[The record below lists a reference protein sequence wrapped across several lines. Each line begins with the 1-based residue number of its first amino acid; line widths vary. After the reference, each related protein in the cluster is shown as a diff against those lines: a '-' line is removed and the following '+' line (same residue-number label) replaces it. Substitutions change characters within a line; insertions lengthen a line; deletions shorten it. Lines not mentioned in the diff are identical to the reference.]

1 RHLDDQLN
9 SHRKGVIAALAAYA
23 LWGFFPLYF
32 ALLKGVNVFEISASR
47 IVWSLILVVIV
58 LTILRQ
64 WPAFKATLTTRT
76 AVIACALGGLI
87 LSINW
92 TVYAY
97 AVSNQ
102 AVIEGALGYYINPLV
117 TVFLAVVLLRERLR
131 SLQWVALAVAG
142 LAVVIL
148 TVGYGRIPWIA
159 LVLGVT
165 FAFYGLTKKLGNAP
179 PLAGVGIETGAM
191 FIPALIMLGVLAQ
204 RQELTTTQQGLGT
217 SALLMGLG
225 ILTVIPLLLFGY
237 ATPKVPLSL
246 MGLMQYTNPTIQFIL
261 GLVVFQEDMSPTR
274 FIGFALVWIA
284 LTILAVDGLRPARH
298 VRAVAN

>member
-1 RHLDDQLN
+1 
-9 SHRKGVIAALAAYA
+9 
-23 LWGFFPLYF
+23 LYF

-64 WPAFKATLTTRT
+64 WSAFKATLTTRT

-117 TVFLAVVLLRERLR
+117 TVFLAVVLLRERL
-131 SLQWVALAVAG
+131 SPLQWVALAVAG

-148 TVGYGRIPWIA
+148 IIGYGRIPWIA

-165 FAFYGLTKKLGNAP
+165 FAFYGLTKKLGKAP
-179 PLAGVGIETGAM
+179 PLEAVGIETGAM
-191 FIPALIMLGVLAQ
+191 FIPALILLGVLAQ

-225 ILTVIPLLLFGY
+225 ILTVVPLLLFGY

-261 GLVVFQEDMSPTR
+261 GLVVFQEAMSPTR

-284 LTILAVDGLRPARH
+284 LTILAVDGLRSARRM
-298 VRAVAN
+298 VTVAN

>member
-1 RHLDDQLN
+1 M
-9 SHRKGVIAALAAYA
+9 
-23 LWGFFPLYF
+23 
-32 ALLKGVNVFEISASR
+32 
-47 IVWSLILVVIV
+47 WSLILVVIV

-76 AVIACALGGLI
+76 AVVACALGGLI
-87 LSINW
+87 LFINW

-97 AVSNQ
+97 AVFNE

-131 SLQWVALAVAG
+131 PLQWVALAVAG
-142 LAVVIL
+142 LAVAIL
-148 TVGYGRIPWIA
+148 IVGYGRIPWIA

-165 FAFYGLTKKLGNAP
+165 FAFYGLTKKLGKAP
-179 PLAGVGIETGAM
+179 PLEAVGIETGVM

-204 RQELTTTQQGLGT
+204 RQQLTTTQQGLGT

-261 GLVVFQEDMSPTR
+261 GLVVFQEAMSPTR
-274 FIGFALVWIA
+274 FIGFALVWVA
-284 LTILAVDGLRPARH
+284 LTILAIDGLRPAR
-298 VRAVAN
+298 RAPAVAN

>member
-1 RHLDDQLN
+1 M
-9 SHRKGVIAALAAYA
+9 
-23 LWGFFPLYF
+23 YF
-32 ALLKGVNVFEISASR
+32 ALLKGVNVFEVSASR

-64 WPAFKATLTTRT
+64 WSAFKATLTTRT
-76 AVIACALGGLI
+76 AVVACALGGLI
-87 LSINW
+87 LFINW

-97 AVSNQ
+97 AVSNE

-117 TVFLAVVLLRERLR
+117 TVFLAVVLLRERLTP
-131 SLQWVALAVAG
+131 LQWVALAVAG

-165 FAFYGLTKKLGNAP
+165 FAFYGLTKKLGKAP
-179 PLAGVGIETGAM
+179 PLEAVGIETGVM

-204 RQELTTTQQGLGT
+204 RQQLTTTQQGLGT
-217 SALLMGLG
+217 SLLLMGLG

-261 GLVVFQEDMSPTR
+261 GLVVFHEALSPTR
-274 FIGFALVWIA
+274 LVGFALVWIA
-284 LTILAVDGLRPARH
+284 LTILAVDGLRLARR
-298 VRAVAN
+298 VRADTN

>member
-1 RHLDDQLN
+1 M
-9 SHRKGVIAALAAYA
+9 
-23 LWGFFPLYF
+23 YF

-64 WPAFKATLTTRT
+64 WSAFKATLTTRT

-117 TVFLAVVLLRERLR
+117 TVFLAVVLLRERL
-131 SLQWVALAVAG
+131 SPLQWVALAVAG

-148 TVGYGRIPWIA
+148 IIGYGRIPWIA

-165 FAFYGLTKKLGNAP
+165 FAFYGLTKKLGKAP
-179 PLAGVGIETGAM
+179 PLEAVGIETGAM

-225 ILTVIPLLLFGY
+225 ILTVVPLLLFGY

-261 GLVVFQEDMSPTR
+261 GLVVFQEAMSPTR

-284 LTILAVDGLRPARH
+284 LTILAVDGLRSARRM
-298 VRAVAN
+298 VTVAN

>member
-1 RHLDDQLN
+1 
-9 SHRKGVIAALAAYA
+9 
-23 LWGFFPLYF
+23 LYF

-64 WPAFKATLTTRT
+64 WSAFKATLTTRT

-131 SLQWVALAVAG
+131 PLQWVALALAG

-165 FAFYGLTKKLGNAP
+165 FAFYGLTKKLGKAP
-179 PLAGVGIETGAM
+179 PLEAVGIETGAM
-191 FIPALIMLGVLAQ
+191 FIPALILLGVLAQ
-204 RQELTTTQQGLGT
+204 RQQLTTTQQGIGT
-217 SALLMGLG
+217 TALLMGLG

-261 GLVVFQEDMSPTR
+261 GVVVFQEAMSPTR

-284 LTILAVDGLRPARH
+284 LTILAIDGLKPARR
-298 VRAVAN
+298 VPTVAS

>member
-1 RHLDDQLN
+1 
-9 SHRKGVIAALAAYA
+9 
-23 LWGFFPLYF
+23 LYF

-64 WPAFKATLTTRT
+64 WSAFKATLTTRT

-117 TVFLAVVLLRERLR
+117 TVFLAVVLLRERL
-131 SLQWVALAVAG
+131 SPLQWVALAVAG

-148 TVGYGRIPWIA
+148 IIGYGRIPWIA

-165 FAFYGLTKKLGNAP
+165 FAFYGLTKKLGKAP
-179 PLAGVGIETGAM
+179 PLEAVGIETGAM

-225 ILTVIPLLLFGY
+225 ILTVVPLLLFGY

-261 GLVVFQEDMSPTR
+261 GLVVFQEAMSPTR

-284 LTILAVDGLRPARH
+284 LTILAVDGLRSARRM
-298 VRAVAN
+298 VTVAN

>member
-1 RHLDDQLN
+1 M
-9 SHRKGVIAALAAYA
+9 
-23 LWGFFPLYF
+23 
-32 ALLKGVNVFEISASR
+32 
-47 IVWSLILVVIV
+47 WSLILVVIV

-64 WPAFKATLTTRT
+64 WSAFKATLTTRT
-76 AVIACALGGLI
+76 AVVACALGGLI
-87 LSINW
+87 LFINW

-97 AVSNQ
+97 AVFNE

-131 SLQWVALAVAG
+131 PLQWVALAVAG
-142 LAVVIL
+142 LAVAIL
-148 TVGYGRIPWIA
+148 IVGYGRIPWIA

-165 FAFYGLTKKLGNAP
+165 FAFYGLTKKLGKAP
-179 PLAGVGIETGAM
+179 PLEAVGIETGVM

-204 RQELTTTQQGLGT
+204 RQQLTTTQQGLGT

-261 GLVVFQEDMSPTR
+261 GLVVFQEAMSPTR
-274 FIGFALVWIA
+274 FVGFALVWVA
-284 LTILAVDGLRPARH
+284 LTILAIDGLRPAR
-298 VRAVAN
+298 RAPAVAN

>member
-1 RHLDDQLN
+1 MDDQLN
-9 SHRKGVIAALAAYA
+9 SYRKGVIAALAAYA

-64 WPAFKATLTTRT
+64 WSAFKATLTTRT

-102 AVIEGALGYYINPLV
+102 AVIQGALGYYINPLV

-131 SLQWVALAVAG
+131 PLQWVALAIAG

-165 FAFYGLTKKLGNAP
+165 FAFYGLTKKLGKAP
-179 PLAGVGIETGAM
+179 PLEAVGIETGAM
-191 FIPALIMLGVLAQ
+191 FIPALILLGVLAQ
-204 RQELTTTQQGLGT
+204 RQQLTTTQQGIGT
-217 SALLMGLG
+217 TALLMGLG

-261 GLVVFQEDMSPTR
+261 GVVVFQEDMSPTR

>member
-1 RHLDDQLN
+1 
-9 SHRKGVIAALAAYA
+9 
-23 LWGFFPLYF
+23 LYF

-64 WPAFKATLTTRT
+64 WSAFKATLTTRT

-102 AVIEGALGYYINPLV
+102 SVIEGALGYYINPLV
-117 TVFLAVVLLRERLR
+117 TVFLAVVLLRERL
-131 SLQWVALAVAG
+131 SPLQWVALAVAG

-148 TVGYGRIPWIA
+148 IIGYGRIPWIA

-165 FAFYGLTKKLGNAP
+165 FAFYGLTKKLGKAP
-179 PLAGVGIETGAM
+179 PLEAVGIETGAM

-225 ILTVIPLLLFGY
+225 ILTVVPLLLFGY

-261 GLVVFQEDMSPTR
+261 GLVVFQEAMSPTR

-284 LTILAVDGLRPARH
+284 LTILAVDGLRSARRM
-298 VRAVAN
+298 VTVAN

>member
-1 RHLDDQLN
+1 
-9 SHRKGVIAALAAYA
+9 
-23 LWGFFPLYF
+23 LYF
-32 ALLKGVNVFEISASR
+32 ALLKGVNVFEVSASR

-64 WPAFKATLTTRT
+64 WSAFKATLTTRT
-76 AVIACALGGLI
+76 AVVACALGGLI
-87 LSINW
+87 LFINW

-97 AVSNQ
+97 AVFNE

-117 TVFLAVVLLRERLR
+117 TVFLAVVLLRERLTP
-131 SLQWVALAVAG
+131 LQWVALAVAG

-165 FAFYGLTKKLGNAP
+165 FAFYGLTKKLGKAP
-179 PLAGVGIETGAM
+179 PLEAVGIETGVM

-204 RQELTTTQQGLGT
+204 RQQLTTTQQGLGT
-217 SALLMGLG
+217 SLLLMGLG

-261 GLVVFQEDMSPTR
+261 GLVVFHEAMSPTR
-274 FIGFALVWIA
+274 FIGFALVWVA
-284 LTILAVDGLRPARH
+284 LTILAVDGLRPARR
-298 VRAVAN
+298 VRADAN

>member
-1 RHLDDQLN
+1 MDDQLN

-204 RQELTTTQQGLGT
+204 HQELTTTQQGLGT

-261 GLVVFQEDMSPTR
+261 GLVVFHEDMSPTR

>member
-1 RHLDDQLN
+1 M
-9 SHRKGVIAALAAYA
+9 AALVAYA

-32 ALLKGVNVFEISASR
+32 ALLKGVNVYEISASR

-76 AVIACALGGLI
+76 AVIACALGGSI
-87 LSINW
+87 LAINW

-117 TVFLAVVLLRERLR
+117 TVFLAVVLLRERL
-131 SLQWVALAVAG
+131 SPLQWVALAVAG

-165 FAFYGLTKKLGNAP
+165 FAFYGLTKKLGKAP
-179 PLAGVGIETGAM
+179 PLEAVGIETGVM

-204 RQELTTTQQGLGT
+204 RQQLTTTQQGLGT
-217 SALLMGLG
+217 SLLLMGLG

-261 GLVVFQEDMSPTR
+261 GLVVFHEALSPTR
-274 FIGFALVWIA
+274 LVGFALVWIA
-284 LTILAVDGLRPARH
+284 LTILAVDGLRLARR
-298 VRAVAN
+298 VRADTN

>member
-1 RHLDDQLN
+1 
-9 SHRKGVIAALAAYA
+9 
-23 LWGFFPLYF
+23 LYF
-32 ALLKGVNVFEISASR
+32 ALLKGVNVFEVSASR

-64 WPAFKATLTTRT
+64 WSAFKATLTTRT
-76 AVIACALGGLI
+76 AVVACALGGLI
-87 LSINW
+87 LFINW

-97 AVSNQ
+97 AVSNE

-117 TVFLAVVLLRERLR
+117 TVFLAVVLLRERLTP
-131 SLQWVALAVAG
+131 LQWVALAVAG

-165 FAFYGLTKKLGNAP
+165 FAFYGLTKKLGKAP
-179 PLAGVGIETGAM
+179 PLEAVGIETGVM

-204 RQELTTTQQGLGT
+204 RQQLTTTQQGLGT
-217 SALLMGLG
+217 SLLLMGLG

-261 GLVVFQEDMSPTR
+261 GLVVFHEALSPTR
-274 FIGFALVWIA
+274 LVGFALVWAA
-284 LTILAVDGLRPARH
+284 LTILAIDGLRPAR
-298 VRAVAN
+298 RAPAVAN

>member
-1 RHLDDQLN
+1 
-9 SHRKGVIAALAAYA
+9 
-23 LWGFFPLYF
+23 LYF

-64 WPAFKATLTTRT
+64 WSAFKATLTTRT

-131 SLQWVALAVAG
+131 PLQWVALAIAG

-165 FAFYGLTKKLGNAP
+165 FAFYGLTKKLGKAP
-179 PLAGVGIETGAM
+179 PLEAVGIETGAM
-191 FIPALIMLGVLAQ
+191 FIPALILLGVLAQ
-204 RQELTTTQQGLGT
+204 RQQLTTTQQGIGT
-217 SALLMGLG
+217 TALLMGLG

-261 GLVVFQEDMSPTR
+261 GVVVFQEAMSPTR

-284 LTILAVDGLRPARH
+284 LTILAIDGLKPARR
-298 VRAVAN
+298 VPTVAS

>member
-1 RHLDDQLN
+1 M
-9 SHRKGVIAALAAYA
+9 AALAAYA

-117 TVFLAVVLLRERLR
+117 TVFLAIVLLRERLR
-131 SLQWVALAVAG
+131 PLQWVALAVAG

-204 RQELTTTQQGLGT
+204 RQELTTTQYGLGT
-217 SALLMGLG
+217 SFLLMGLG

>member
-1 RHLDDQLN
+1 
-9 SHRKGVIAALAAYA
+9 
-23 LWGFFPLYF
+23 LYF

-64 WPAFKATLTTRT
+64 WSAFKSTLTTRT

-117 TVFLAVVLLRERLR
+117 TVFLAVVLLRERL
-131 SLQWVALAVAG
+131 SPLQWAALAVAG

-148 TVGYGRIPWIA
+148 IIGYGRIPWIA

-165 FAFYGLTKKLGNAP
+165 FAFYGLTKKLGKAP
-179 PLAGVGIETGAM
+179 PLEAVGIETGAM

-225 ILTVIPLLLFGY
+225 ILTVVPLLLFGY

-261 GLVVFQEDMSPTR
+261 GLVVFQEAMSPTR

-284 LTILAVDGLRPARH
+284 LTILAVDGLRSARRM
-298 VRAVAN
+298 VTVAN

>member
-1 RHLDDQLN
+1 
-9 SHRKGVIAALAAYA
+9 
-23 LWGFFPLYF
+23 LYF

-64 WPAFKATLTTRT
+64 WSAFKATLTTRT

-131 SLQWVALAVAG
+131 PLQWVALAIAG

-165 FAFYGLTKKLGNAP
+165 FAFYGLTKKLGKAP
-179 PLAGVGIETGAM
+179 PLEAVGIETGAM
-191 FIPALIMLGVLAQ
+191 FIPALILLGVLAQ
-204 RQELTTTQQGLGT
+204 RQQLTTTQQGLGT
-217 SALLMGLG
+217 TALLMGLG

-261 GLVVFQEDMSPTR
+261 GVVVFQEAMSPTR

-284 LTILAVDGLRPARH
+284 LTILAIDGLKPARR
-298 VRAVAN
+298 VPTVAS

>member
-1 RHLDDQLN
+1 
-9 SHRKGVIAALAAYA
+9 
-23 LWGFFPLYF
+23 LYF
-32 ALLKGVNVFEISASR
+32 ALLKGVNVFEVSASR

-64 WPAFKATLTTRT
+64 WSAFKATLTTRT
-76 AVIACALGGLI
+76 AVVACALGGLI
-87 LSINW
+87 LFINW

-97 AVSNQ
+97 AVFNE

-131 SLQWVALAVAG
+131 PLQWVALAIAG
-142 LAVVIL
+142 LAVAIL

-165 FAFYGLTKKLGNAP
+165 FAFYGLTKKLGKAP
-179 PLAGVGIETGAM
+179 PLEAVGIETGVM

-204 RQELTTTQQGLGT
+204 RQQLTTTQQGLGT

-261 GLVVFQEDMSPTR
+261 GLVVFQEVMSPTR
-274 FIGFALVWIA
+274 FIGFALVWVA
-284 LTILAVDGLRPARH
+284 LTILAIDGLRPAR
-298 VRAVAN
+298 RAPAVAN

>member
-1 RHLDDQLN
+1 
-9 SHRKGVIAALAAYA
+9 
-23 LWGFFPLYF
+23 LYF

-64 WPAFKATLTTRT
+64 WSAFKATLTTRT

-102 AVIEGALGYYINPLV
+102 AVIQGALGYYINPLV

-131 SLQWVALAVAG
+131 PLQWVALAIAG

-165 FAFYGLTKKLGNAP
+165 FAFYGLTKKLGKAP
-179 PLAGVGIETGAM
+179 PLEAVGIETGAM
-191 FIPALIMLGVLAQ
+191 FIPALILLGVLAQ
-204 RQELTTTQQGLGT
+204 RQQLTTTQQGIGT
-217 SALLMGLG
+217 TALLMGLG

-261 GLVVFQEDMSPTR
+261 GVVVFQEAMSPTR

-284 LTILAVDGLRPARH
+284 LTILAVDGLKSAR
-298 VRAVAN
+298 RLPTVAS

>member
-1 RHLDDQLN
+1 
-9 SHRKGVIAALAAYA
+9 
-23 LWGFFPLYF
+23 LYF

-64 WPAFKATLTTRT
+64 WSAFKATLTTRT

-117 TVFLAVVLLRERLR
+117 TVFLAVVLLRERL
-131 SLQWVALAVAG
+131 SPLQWVALAVAG

-148 TVGYGRIPWIA
+148 IIGYGRIPWIA

-165 FAFYGLTKKLGNAP
+165 FAFYGLTKKLGKAP
-179 PLAGVGIETGAM
+179 PLEAVGIETGAM
-191 FIPALIMLGVLAQ
+191 FIPALILLGVLAQ

-261 GLVVFQEDMSPTR
+261 GLVVFQEAMSPTR

-284 LTILAVDGLRPARH
+284 LTILAVDGLRSARRM
-298 VRAVAN
+298 VTVAN

>member
-1 RHLDDQLN
+1 
-9 SHRKGVIAALAAYA
+9 
-23 LWGFFPLYF
+23 LYF

-64 WPAFKATLTTRT
+64 WSAFKATLTTRT

-131 SLQWVALAVAG
+131 PLQWVALALAG

-165 FAFYGLTKKLGNAP
+165 FAFYGLTKKLGKAP
-179 PLAGVGIETGAM
+179 PLEAVGIETGAM
-191 FIPALIMLGVLAQ
+191 FIPALILLGVLAQ

-217 SALLMGLG
+217 TALLMGLG

-261 GLVVFQEDMSPTR
+261 GLVVFQEAMSPTR

-284 LTILAVDGLRPARH
+284 LTILAVDGLRSARRM
-298 VRAVAN
+298 VTVAN